1 MRRRDA
7 MPVMLPGDLSYNR
20 LIAAFPSLPEPSF
33 ESPEMQEFVWGRGWG
48 CTTDVGTLRAVLVH
62 RPGTEILTI
71 DPAKF
76 IPEIGAWGDVE
87 QGWYWRGP
95 EPPDLPRMEEQHDQ
109 LVKVLRDDGVEVV
122 FLDQAAPGRTKSCSP
137 RDAVIAVDGG
147 AIVCRLGAKIR
158 RGEELPITRTL
169 ARIGMPILRTLHGTA
184 ILEGGSFVWL
194 NAKTAVVGLGTRAN
208 AEGARQVEEVL
219 RTQGVELLRVQL
231 PGYRQHLDGL
241 LVMLDVDRALVNPT
255 LVPYALIEKLAE
267 LKIRAIE
274 LHPDDHPFTIN
285 CLAVRPGRVLMSETS
300 HATLERLAKEGIEV
314 VSIPFDAVYRGG
326 GGIHCSTAPLVRDPV

>member
-1 MRRRDA
+1 
-7 MPVMLPGDLSYNR
+7 MPVMSPADLSYNR
-20 LIAAFPSLPEPSF
+20 LIAAFPSLPEPPF
-33 ESPEMQEFVWGRGWG
+33 ESPEMQQFVWGRRWG

-62 RPGTEILTI
+62 RPGAEILTV
-71 DPAKF
+71 DPTKF

-95 EPPDLPRMEEQHDQ
+95 EPP
-109 LVKVLRDDGVEVV
+109 LVKALRDEEVEVV
-122 FLDQAAPGRTKSCSP
+122 FLGQSAPGRTKSCSP
-137 RDAVIAVDGG
+137 RDSVIAVDGG
-147 AIVCRLGAKIR
+147 AIVCRLGARIR

-219 RTQGVELLRVQL
+219 RTQAVELLRVQL

-241 LVMLDVDRALVNPT
+241 LVMLDVDTALVNPT

-267 LKIRAIE
+267 LKIRTIE

-300 HATLERLAKEGIEV
+300 SHTLDRLAKEGIEV

-326 GGIHCSTAPLVRDPV
+326 GGIHCSTAPLVRDPA